1 MFTGIVEATGMVA
14 QVSAVPN
21 GRRIRFRAP
30 DVAGDLPLGA
40 SIAVD
45 GACLTAV
52 EPHAEGFSVDVIGTT
67 LARTIAGR
75 YAEGTRVNLERALK
89 LGDRL
94 DGHLVQGHVDGVGEV
109 VEVRDEGETRLV
121 ELTLPA
127 EVDAVTIL
135 HGSLAVNGVSLT
147 VSALPAP
154 GRCQVALIPHTRAV
168 TTLGELRPGDPVNL
182 EGDLIG
188 KFVVRMVA
196 SAPRPTGG
204 SGPKTS
210 PPSGPAR

>member
-1 MFTGIVEATGMVA
+1 MFSGIVEATGMVA
-14 QVSAVPN
+14 GVGPVPN
-21 GRRIRFRAP
+21 GRRLRFRAP
-30 DVAGDLPLGA
+30 DVLDGLRAGA

-52 EPHAEGFSVDVIGTT
+52 EVHAEGFSVDVIGTT

-75 YAEGTRVNLERALK
+75 YAEGTRVNLERALR

-109 VEVRDEGETRLV
+109 LGVRDEGTTRLV
-121 ELTLPA
+121 ELTLPD

-135 HGSLAVNGVSLT
+135 RGSITVNGVSLT

-168 TTLGELRPGDPVNL
+168 TTLGELSPGDAVNL

-188 KFVVRMVA
+188 KYVGRMVA
-196 SAPRPTGG
+196 SSPRRPAGPLPSDSG
-204 SGPKTS
+204 SRP
-210 PPSGPAR
+210 

>member
-14 QVSAVPN
+14 GVSAVAN

-30 DVAGDLPLGA
+30 DVVEGLRVGA
-40 SIAVD
+40 SLAVD

-52 EPHAEGFSVDVIGTT
+52 AVYPEGFSVDVIGTT
-67 LARTIAGR
+67 LERTIAGR
-75 YAEGTRVNLERALK
+75 YAEGARVNLERALK

-94 DGHLVQGHVDGVGEV
+94 DGHLVQGHVDGVGGV
-109 VEVRDEGETRLV
+109 LAVSDEGETRLV
-121 ELTLPA
+121 ELSLPA

-135 HGSLAVNGVSLT
+135 HGSIAVNGVSLT
-147 VSALPAP
+147 VSALPGP

-168 TTLGELRPGDPVNL
+168 TTLGELRVGDPVNL

-188 KFVVRMVA
+188 KYVVRMVA
-196 SAPRPTGG
+196 SAQRPTAADP
-204 SGPKTS
+204 GPQ
-210 PPSGPAR
+210 P